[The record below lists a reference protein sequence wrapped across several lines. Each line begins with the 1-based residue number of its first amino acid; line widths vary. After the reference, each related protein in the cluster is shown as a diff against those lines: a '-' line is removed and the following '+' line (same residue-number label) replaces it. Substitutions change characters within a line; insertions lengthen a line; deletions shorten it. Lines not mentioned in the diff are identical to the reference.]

1 MAIDYTKL
9 KPYVITVTRNTKSK
23 IDYTAMIKYGVSGVV
38 IEGGYLFELP
48 HKRVATFR
56 NPLAYKQAEDALN
69 NKLPI
74 GWLMYGR
81 AKTVK
86 EAQDEM
92 YQLSFLIRKYSPTL
106 GVWVVM
112 QIDGGSIQN
121 NDNILNTYKS
131 ELIRLGLKNKIGIQ
145 CSESFLSKITWSVHQ
160 RDWLLWT
167 IHHVSKLSELDKL
180 LDPTFFDIK
189 EKYV

>member
-1 MAIDYTKL
+1 
-9 KPYVITVTRNTKSK
+9 
-23 IDYTAMIKYGVSGVV
+23 
-38 IEGGYLFELP
+38 
-48 HKRVATFR
+48 
-56 NPLAYKQAEDALN
+56 
-69 NKLPI
+69 
-74 GWLMYGR
+74 MYGR

>member
-1 MAIDYTKL
+1 MNLRPLDPQSSA
-9 KPYVITVTRNTKSK
+9 
-23 IDYTAMIKYGVSGVV
+23 
-38 IEGGYLFELP
+38 LP
-48 HKRVATFR
+48 AAPHPDIIIF
-56 NPLAYKQAEDALN
+56 D
-69 NKLPI
+69 
-74 GWLMYGR
+74 
-81 AKTVK
+81 
-86 EAQDEM
+86 
-92 YQLSFLIRKYSPTL
+92 
-106 GVWVVM
+106 
-112 QIDGGSIQN
+112 
-121 NDNILNTYKS
+121 NDNILITYKS